1 MPDLPKPFNMSA
13 HSYLLG
19 LYQEWRSW
27 SEMEG
32 AAIQSAAW
40 NRVDECQGAK
50 LQLQPRIVAASET
63 LHTELAA
70 ARQPYSAYEPQLRG
84 IVAELIALERRN
96 SEWLAEQR
104 KHAQA
109 EADSLSRTG
118 GHLRQV
124 RRAYAPSRESA
135 WHSYS

>member
-1 MPDLPKPFNMSA
+1 MSA
-13 HSYLLG
+13 HSQLLG

-32 AAIQSAAW
+32 AAIQSATW
-40 NRVDECQGAK
+40 TRVDECQDAK
-50 LQLQPRIVAASET
+50 LQLQPRIVNASET
-63 LHTELAA
+63 LHAELAA
-70 ARQPYSAYEPQLRG
+70 SQQPFSAYESQLRG
-84 IVAELIALERRN
+84 IVAELIALEQRN

-104 KHAQA
+104 KHVQA
-109 EADSLSRTG
+109 EADTLNRTG

-124 RRAYAPSRESA
+124 RRAYAPNRESA